1 MVSGARRALAG
12 QFEAGAY
19 LSFWLAAC
27 ALAVIA
33 GRPWLGAIGL
43 VTVVPL
49 AVLAMVRRRTGR
61 LR

>member
-1 MVSGARRALAG
+1 MVSHLRRARDVP
-12 QFEAGAY
+12 FEAGAY

-33 GRPWLGAIGL
+33 GRPWLGAIGI

-49 AVLAMVRRRTGR
+49 AVLAMVRRRAGR

>member
-1 MVSGARRALAG
+1 MVSRVSNAVGAH
-12 QFEAGAY
+12 FEALAY

-27 ALAVIA
+27 ALAVMA

-43 VTVVPL
+43 VIVVPL